1 VLQKPTGAPKLTN
14 LPPLLHKN
22 ASASSM
28 VKKKK
33 PLTLSSLEK
42 LRQSKET
49 QGIKRED
56 ILDIVDSE
64 ESEDEVLQRMQA
76 GPPKSQSP

>member
-1 VLQKPTGAPKLTN
+1 MLEKPTGAGRLTN

-22 ASASSM
+22 PSVSSV

-33 PLTLSSLEK
+33 PLTLLSLEK
-42 LRQSKET
+42 LRQSTST

-64 ESEDEVLQRMQA
+64 ESEDEVLQRIKG
-76 GPPKSQSP
+76 GPLKA